1 MPFPI
6 HDKLVIA
13 VASSALFDLRESDA
27 VYREKGTEAYRRR
40 QRDNEHKILNPGVA
54 FPFIRRLL
62 KLNSS
67 HDPNDQPVEVI
78 LLSRNDPDTGL
89 RVFNTIE
96 HYGLDISR
104 GAFLSGGS
112 PHRYINAF
120 CASLFLSANQ
130 ADVEEAIRNGYP
142 AGRVLGDAS
151 VDDPQDTE
159 LRVAFDFDGVLADDE
174 AERVYQEKKLA
185 GFNEAE
191 RSRARFPHNPGPLK
205 KLFNQIAAIQRQRR
219 KAQSAEAEQTRIR
232 TAIITSRSAPA
243 HERVITT
250 LREWDIEVDETF
262 FLGGIDKNRILEV
275 FKPHVYF
282 DDQLVYTE
290 PAQGVIP
297 SVHVPYGVVNKKPKS
312 GAIQAPPHR

>member
-1 MPFPI
+1 MVNRYFRYSYKLMPFPI

-27 VYREKGTEAYRRR
+27 VYREKGTEVYR
-40 QRDNEHKILNPGVA
+40 K
-54 FPFIRRLL
+54 
-62 KLNSS
+62 
-67 HDPNDQPVEVI
+67 
-78 LLSRNDPDTGL
+78 
-89 RVFNTIE
+89 
-96 HYGLDISR
+96 YLDISR

-112 PHRYINAF
+112 PHCYINAF

-130 ADVEEAIRNGYP
+130 ADVEEAIQNGYP
-142 AGRVLGDAS
+142 AGRVLGYAL

-174 AERVYQEKKLA
+174 AECVYQEKKLV

-191 RSRARFPHNPGPLK
+191 RERAQSPHNPGPLK
-205 KLFNQIAAIQRQRR
+205 RLFNQISAIQRQRR

-275 FKPHVYF
+275 FKPHIYF
-282 DDQLVYTE
+282 DDQVAYAE

-297 SVHVPYGVVNKKPKS
+297 SVHVPFGVVNQKPNS
-312 GAIQAPPHR
+312 ATEA